1 MMGVLHYGITTQRA
15 GTNGLS
21 IAINRM
27 EAVAL
32 GDPATGSTHLL
43 YVWR

>member
-1 MMGVLHYGITTQRA
+1 MGAMHYGITTQRA

-21 IAINRM
+21 IAINRV
-27 EAVAL
+27 EAVEL
-32 GDPATGSTHLL
+32 GDPATGSTDLL

>member
-1 MMGVLHYGITTQRA
+1 MGAMHYGITTQRA

-27 EAVAL
+27 ETVAL